1 MMMQVQSKHQRTSSI
16 LQSILLRITSSST
29 LILRRGNI
37 EAVTQ
42 GELDTTGVVVLHFAK
57 HHPIAVK
64 QDMVDA
70 AIKEIISCQFDIET
84 VQEEV
89 FTDTK
94 REHWISAINP
104 NV

>member
-42 GELDTTGVVVLHFAK
+42 GELDTTGIIVLYLTE
-57 HHPIAVK
+57 HHAIAIECEA
-64 QDMVDA
+64 VDA
-70 AIKEIISCQFDIET
+70 TIKE
-84 VQEEV
+84 VV
-89 FTDTK
+89 
-94 REHWISAINP
+94 A
-104 NV
+104 